1 MNTIDLPM
9 IVLLTAAV
17 LVLLGL
23 VLVLLFVIRS
33 RRGGLS
39 IGQSQALSP
48 EQERTIMLYP
58 HDGIADIYIG
68 LAILLFGLLLFTSMP
83 WLAGALVASYVALY
97 QASKR
102 RFTGPRI
109 RQIALKPTRGGN
121 RAGILVVLL
130 VLGVVALVG
139 GLILSG
145 LTSGSR
151 LSPENWASLVY
162 VLKMAAGVGAA
173 LLWAIIAFLGEVK
186 RFYGYALLTLA
197 LAAGVLLLGAPF
209 QLAVILL
216 GLVVFI
222 TGLAILYR
230 FVHRYPVIA

>member
-23 VLVLLFVIRS
+23 VLVVLFVIRS

-39 IGQSQALSP
+39 MERSQALSP
-48 EQERTIMLYP
+48 QQERAIMLYP

-68 LAILLFGLLLFTSMP
+68 LSILLFGVLLFTSMP

-97 QASKR
+97 RASKLS
-102 RFTGPRI
+102 FTGPRI
-109 RQIALKPTRGGN
+109 HRIALTPARGG
-121 RAGILVVLL
+121 GWVVILVILL
-130 VLGVVALVG
+130 ILGVAALIG
-139 GLILSG
+139 GLFLSG
-145 LTSGSR
+145 LASGTR
-151 LSPENWASLVY
+151 LSPETWDSLVY
-162 VLKMAAGVGAA
+162 ALKLAAGVAAA
-173 LLWAIIAFLGEVK
+173 LLWVIAGFLGEVK
-186 RFYGYALLTLA
+186 RYYGYAMLTLA

-222 TGLAILYR
+222 TGLAILYH
-230 FVHRYPVIA
+230 FVHRYPVTT